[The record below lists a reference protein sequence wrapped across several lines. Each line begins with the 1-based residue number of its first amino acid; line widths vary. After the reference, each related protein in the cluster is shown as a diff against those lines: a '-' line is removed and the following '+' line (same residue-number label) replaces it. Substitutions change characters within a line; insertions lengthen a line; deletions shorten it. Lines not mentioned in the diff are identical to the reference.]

1 MYRVRTPLRIQQ
13 RLDPDDHDRIG
24 KLVRLRTP
32 SAFHHLV
39 LRVERLTVTAR
50 LTIAIFIRPGRDAD
64 HDLLEI
70 LEILLSR
77 DITRELGPLPVG
89 AMSRHMLLHRS
100 ADRVSGVNHER

>member
-50 LTIAIFIRPGRDAD
+50 LTTAIFIRPGRDAD
-64 HDLLEI
+64 HDLV
-70 LEILLSR
+70 EILLSR